1 MQEWGGIIIMITSFL
16 HVEQFYYYYKN
27 DNVQHRKMGLR
38 WLNNYLRIMWFNKY
52 DSSILKPYF
61 FMLEGIFL
69 FVLLILLVIKS
80 LINTLC
86 WIYTQI
92 EPSNYSSFLVF
103 KSLHV
108 HLGSNVSESD
118 DCWEEGGGGGL
129 HCNYSICS
137 TYSVNYPNLLL
148 KSCLSRRLRSNLF
161 CVPHSEK

>member
-1 MQEWGGIIIMITSFL
+1 MQECGGIIIIITSFL

-52 DSSILKPYF
+52 DSPILKPYF
-61 FMLEGIFL
+61 FMLEGIVL

-118 DCWEEGGGGGL
+118 DCWEGRGGGVYIVITPSVL
-129 HCNYSICS
+129 HIQSI
-137 TYSVNYPNLLL
+137 LL
-148 KSCLSRRLRSNLF
+148 KCCLSRRLRSNLF
-161 CVPHSEK
+161 CVPHSEM